1 MLQKV
6 ESSQLQ
12 AMSLEDVEKYK
23 QEALSRKAALEAA
36 KEKGG
41 KDWNPTFQNELN
53 ELAVFLVDIEEAIE
67 LKQYETEKEEQK
79 ADVAAYV
86 PEKGTEK
93 LVHLSI
99 VHGRRFSETT
109 GKEVSKPYVQKF
121 TFAEWQLF
129 KNNFK
134 GLGYSIMTVL
144 HDPYGEAKDY
154 VVEK

>member
-6 ESSQLQ
+6 EPQQLEV
-12 AMSLEDVEKYK
+12 MSLEDVNNYK
-23 QEALSRKAALEAA
+23 AEALQRKTELEAA
-36 KEKGG
+36 KAKGG
-41 KDWNPTFQNELN
+41 KDWSLELQDELN
-53 ELAVFLVDIEEAIE
+53 DIALLIVDLEEAIE
-67 LKQYETEKEEQK
+67 AKEMEAK
-79 ADVAAYV
+79 EMEATRDEYV
-86 PEKGTEK
+86 PAKGTEK

-109 GKEVSKPYVQKF
+109 GKEISKPYVQLF

-134 GLGYSIMTVL
+134 GLGYSIMSVL
-144 HDPYGEAKDY
+144 HDPYNEAKDY